1 MPVTASR
8 ETKINTDP
16 VTDEY
21 CHNPKIVI
29 SPSKLCTF
37 PATKTTIDPSTLAP
51 TQAPA
56 EKRPPKNHF
65 FVCVFNH

>member
-37 PATKTTIDPSTLAP
+37 PTTKTTTDPSALAP

-56 EKRPPKNHF
+56 ESILQKTL